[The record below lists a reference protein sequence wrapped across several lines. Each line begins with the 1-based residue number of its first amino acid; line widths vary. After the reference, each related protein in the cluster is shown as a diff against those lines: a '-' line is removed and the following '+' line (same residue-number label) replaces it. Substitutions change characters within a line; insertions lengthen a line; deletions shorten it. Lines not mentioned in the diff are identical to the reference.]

1 MVPGTKVAHFFHLM
15 LEVVFHYLRS
25 LLFLFLLSLHCLSS
39 KAQGV
44 TLMSFSLVQSRWC
57 LW

>member
-1 MVPGTKVAHFFHLM
+1 M